1 MPCGDADGAKEEP
14 RESVEWPP
22 HTVTPYPMSRTMS
35 SRRAI
40 LSFLVIALG
49 LPAPAAAQ
57 IDPGINFDP
66 GSPAGKEYAIPLA
79 EGRSEAAGTS
89 DPRTGA
95 NIPFGVGIE
104 PPGGGSGG
112 DGGAG
117 TGGPESGSRGEPG
130 GAAGA
135 GGRVED
141 ERGAASGSTSL
152 AEAESE
158 PGTAWQTLVM
168 ALAVLLPAALLAVVL
183 AARRPSRTGRTA

>member
-1 MPCGDADGAKEEP
+1 
-14 RESVEWPP
+14 
-22 HTVTPYPMSRTMS
+22 MS

-40 LSFLVIALG
+40 LSSLVIALG

-57 IDPGINFDP
+57 IDPGINYDP
-66 GSPAGKEYAIPLA
+66 GSPAGKEYAIPLV
-79 EGRSEAAGTS
+79 EGRSEGAGTTNQ
-89 DPRTGA
+89 RAGA
-95 NIPFGVGIE
+95 NVPFGVGIG
-104 PPGGGSGG
+104 PPGGGSEGG
-112 DGGAG
+112 GGAG
-117 TGGPESGSRGEPG
+117 TGGSEPGGPGEPG

-135 GGRVED
+135 GERIED
-141 ERGAASGSTSL
+141 ARGGASGSTSL

>member
-1 MPCGDADGAKEEP
+1 
-14 RESVEWPP
+14 
-22 HTVTPYPMSRTMS
+22 MS

-40 LSFLVIALG
+40 LPSLVIALG

-57 IDPGINFDP
+57 VDPGINFDP

-79 EGRSEAAGTS
+79 EGRAEGAGTS
-89 DPRTGA
+89 DPRTGGD
-95 NIPFGVGIE
+95 IPFGVGIE

-112 DGGAG
+112 GAGTGGSGGAG
-117 TGGPESGSRGEPG
+117 TGGSEPTGSGKSG
-130 GAAGA
+130 AGA
-135 GGRVED
+135 GDGARIEG
-141 ERGAASGSTSL
+141 ERGEASRSTSL

-158 PGTAWQTLVM
+158 EGTAWQTLVL